1 MKKVIQVQRSR
12 DYARIALGL
21 IRLFNGVAALV
32 APSMLMQ
39 RLGVDPKAQAAA
51 NYGLRMFGI
60 RTILL
65 GADLLLDG
73 PEARAEALRVAP
85 FIHTSDLVSAVTA
98 GVRGDLPRRGAVL
111 ATLISGVNVALALAA
126 QPHRKVLRGGI

>member
-1 MKKVIQVQRSR
+1 
-12 DYARIALGL
+12 
-21 IRLFNGVAALV
+21 
-32 APSMLMQ
+32 
-39 RLGVDPKAQAAA
+39 
-51 NYGLRMFGI
+51 MFGI

-85 FIHTSDLVSAVTA
+85 FIHASDLVSAVTA

-126 QPHRKVLRGGI
+126 QPHRKILRGGI

>member
-1 MKKVIQVQRSR
+1 MKKLVDVHRSR

-39 RLGVDPKAQAAA
+39 RLRVDPKAQAAA

-65 GADLLLDG
+65 GADLLLDR
-73 PEARAEALRVAP
+73 PAARAEALRAAP
-85 FIHTSDLVSAVTA
+85 FIHASDFVSAVTA

-111 ATLISGVNVALALAA
+111 ASLISGVNVVLSLTA
-126 QPHRKVLRGGI
+126 QPHRKIRP